1 MIFVYLASFIKK
13 LNQTAVFVS
22 DLLFIWGI
30 QEGYY
35 GTLIIAAVEIKFN
48 VLVSVEAVDYRKT
61 VYSWNYMKD

>member
-1 MIFVYLASFIKK
+1 M
-13 LNQTAVFVS
+13 FVS

-61 VYSWNYMKD
+61 VYLWNYMKD